1 MQKQKSKVGGSVY
14 RKLPVFFYLRVVMW
28 DFFKIFCFLTW
39 IIFKVFIEFAT
50 ILFLFYVL
58 VFWPRDM
65 CDRNSLIRDQTC
77 TPCIGK
83 VKSQPLERQGSPSR
97 QFWSPGGVASEEVAD
112 RERREGG
119 DEGPGTL
126 RLEWECFAEGIRKP
140 LRVWGRGLK
149 LSDLHSALSQ
159 PLATAVRERTE
170 KSCEYSPLA

>member
-14 RKLPVFFYLRVVMW
+14 RKLPGFFYLQVVMW
-28 DFFKIFCFLTW
+28 NFFKIFCFLTW

-83 VKSQPLERQGSPSR
+83 VKSQPLDHQGVLEPWRSCKQGGGRQG
-97 QFWSPGGVASEEVAD
+97 A
-112 RERREGG
+112 EGG
-119 DEGPGTL
+119 
-126 RLEWECFAEGIRKP
+126 
-140 LRVWGRGLK
+140 RG
-149 LSDLHSALSQ
+149 
-159 PLATAVRERTE
+159 
-170 KSCEYSPLA
+170 